1 MSPGFWGVAKTSEA
15 ELASACLGLKI
26 FARKL
31 GCAGTKSRVDESRLD
46 EERPLEEV
54 LALKQAYRIL
64 FRSKRVLKE
73 ALAEV
78 RQDMGSWPRVVEF
91 VEFVEG
97 CERGVTRP

>member
-54 LALKQAYRIL
+54 LALKDVCESWLAMEDRVDVRFSRLRRTDVRICDEL
-64 FRSKRVLKE
+64 RT
-73 ALAEV
+73 
-78 RQDMGSWPRVVEF
+78 
-91 VEFVEG
+91 
-97 CERGVTRP
+97 ERRTR